1 VIITI
6 YSNVD
11 SKILILFLIPL
22 LTIPIHDSFSEL
34 ELATNNQ
41 VFSENQPLFV
51 YGKGLPNEN
60 LIIRLFAPDET
71 IARFD
76 QITTSDDGT
85 FNYVV
90 ITWPEPSSS
99 FPFGTYTVEV
109 ISTEQSGTSQKID
122 VKFTSTTELVEIPV
136 ERQVNTLVF
145 APETAAVNNPF
156 RVFVQTTSDGLL
168 IGNDPTKLL
177 QTTHVH
183 LPSGKVETLSD
194 SFVTLHQGLYFV
206 DYTPR
211 EEGTFVF
218 HVVAF
223 SQGTSSHGSA
233 ATIVQT
239 QDLSGISDQII
250 QLNSV
255 LGDTSKELETLK
267 SEVQEFGSTL
277 ENASTNIDSSVAS
290 VSTSVLNIEE
300 ASSQLNSLLFPIVA
314 SIGIIVALQVAILA
328 RRR

>member
-1 VIITI
+1 M
-6 YSNVD
+6 NA
-11 SKILILFLIPL
+11 KILILLLIPL
-22 LTIPIHDSFSEL
+22 LSIPIQESFSEL
-34 ELATNNQ
+34 EVATNSR

-76 QITTSDDGT
+76 QQTANDDGS
-85 FNYVV
+85 FNYVL
-90 ITWPEPSSS
+90 ITWPKASSS

-109 ISTEQSGTSQKID
+109 ISTEQSGLSQKID
-122 VKFTSTTELVEIPV
+122 VKFTSTTELVEVPV
-136 ERQVNTLVF
+136 ERQINILVF
-145 APETAAVNNPF
+145 APETAAVNNSF

-168 IGNDPTKLL
+168 LGGDPSKLL
-177 QTTHVH
+177 ETTHVH
-183 LPSGKVETLSD
+183 LPSGKVVKLSD
-194 SFVTLHQGLYFV
+194 SFATLHQGLYFV
-206 DYTPR
+206 NYTPQ

-223 SQGTSSHGSA
+223 SRGTISHGSA
-233 ATIVQT
+233 ATLVQT

-250 QLNSV
+250 ELNSI
-255 LGDTSKELETLK
+255 LEETSKELDTLK

-277 ENASTNIDSSVAS
+277 GNASSNIDAS
-290 VSTSVLNIEE
+290 VESVSDSVVNIEE
-300 ASSQLNSLLFPIVA
+300 ASSQINSLLFPIVA
-314 SIGIIVALQVAILA
+314 SIGIIVALQVTILA

>member
-1 VIITI
+1 VKA
-6 YSNVD
+6 
-11 SKILILFLIPL
+11 KILILFLIPL
-22 LTIPIHDSFSEL
+22 LTIPIQDSFSEL

-51 YGKGLPNEN
+51 YGKGIPNEN

-76 QITTSDDGT
+76 QIVTNDDGSFT
-85 FNYVV
+85 HVL
-90 ITWPEPSSS
+90 ITWPQSSPS
-99 FPFGTYTVEV
+99 FPFGTYTIEV
-109 ISTEQSGTSQKID
+109 ISTEQNGASQKID
-122 VKFTSTTELVEIPV
+122 VKFASTTELIDVPV
-136 ERQVNTLVF
+136 ERQINTLVF
-145 APETAAVNNPF
+145 APETAAVNNSF

-168 IGNDPTKLL
+168 LGSDPSKLL
-177 QTTHVH
+177 ETTHVH

-194 SFVTLHQGLYFV
+194 SFATLHQGLYFV

-223 SQGTSSHGSA
+223 SQGTISHGSA
-233 ATIVQT
+233 ATLVQS
-239 QDLSGISDQII
+239 QDLGGISDQII
-250 QLNSV
+250 ELNSI
-255 LGDTSKELETLK
+255 LDETSKELDTLK

-277 ENASTNIDSSVAS
+277 ENASKNIDASVAS
-290 VSTSVLNIEE
+290 VSDSVQNIEE

>member
-1 VIITI
+1 M
-6 YSNVD
+6 NA
-11 SKILILFLIPL
+11 KILILLLIPL
-22 LTIPIHDSFSEL
+22 LIIPIQNGFSEL
-34 ELATNNQ
+34 EVATNSR

-76 QITTSDDGT
+76 QITANDEGA
-85 FNYVV
+85 FNHVL
-90 ITWPEPSSS
+90 ITWPSSSSS

-109 ISTEQSGTSQKID
+109 ISTEQNGMSQKIN
-122 VKFTSTTELVEIPV
+122 VKFTSTTELVEVPV
-136 ERQVNTLVF
+136 ERQINTLVF
-145 APETAAVNNPF
+145 APETAAVNNSF

-177 QTTHVH
+177 ETTHVH
-183 LPSGKVETLSD
+183 LPSGKVVKLSD
-194 SFVTLHQGLYFV
+194 SFKTLHQGLYFV
-206 DYTPR
+206 DYTPQ
-211 EEGTFVF
+211 EKGTFVF

-223 SQGTSSHGSA
+223 SQGTISHGSA
-233 ATIVQT
+233 ATLVQT
-239 QDLSGISDQII
+239 QDLSGIADQII

-255 LGDTSKELETLK
+255 LDETSKELVTLK

-277 ENASTNIDSSVAS
+277 GNASRNIDASVAS
-290 VSTSVLNIEE
+290 VSSSVVNIEE
-300 ASSQLNSLLFPIVA
+300 ASSQINSLLFPIVA
-314 SIGIIVALQVAILA
+314 SIGIIVALQVTILA

>member
-1 VIITI
+1 MIFM
-6 YSNVD
+6 YSSMNA
-11 SKILILFLIPL
+11 KILILLLIPL
-22 LTIPIHDSFSEL
+22 LSIPIQESFSEL
-34 ELATNNQ
+34 EVATNSR

-76 QITTSDDGT
+76 QITANDDGS
-85 FNYVV
+85 FNYVL
-90 ITWPEPSSS
+90 ITWPKSSSS

-109 ISTEQSGTSQKID
+109 ISTEQNGLSQKID
-122 VKFTSTTELVEIPV
+122 VKFTSTTELVEVPV
-136 ERQVNTLVF
+136 ERQINTLVF
-145 APETAAVNNPF
+145 APETAAVNNSF

-168 IGNDPTKLL
+168 LGGDPSKLL
-177 QTTHVH
+177 ETTHVH
-183 LPSGKVETLSD
+183 LPSGKVVKLSD
-194 SFVTLHQGLYFV
+194 YFATLHQGLYFV
-206 DYTPR
+206 NYTPQ

-223 SQGTSSHGSA
+223 SRGTISHGSA
-233 ATIVQT
+233 ATLVQT

-250 QLNSV
+250 ELNSV
-255 LGDTSKELETLK
+255 LEETSKELDTLK

-277 ENASTNIDSSVAS
+277 GNASSNIDASVAS
-290 VSTSVLNIEE
+290 VSSSVINIEE
-300 ASSQLNSLLFPIVA
+300 ASSQINSLLFPIVA
-314 SIGIIVALQVAILA
+314 SIGIIVALQVTILA

>member
-1 VIITI
+1 M
-6 YSNVD
+6 YSSMNA
-11 SKILILFLIPL
+11 KILILLLIPL
-22 LTIPIHDSFSEL
+22 LSIPIQEGFSEL
-34 ELATNNQ
+34 EVATNSR

-51 YGKGLPNEN
+51 YGKGLPDEN

-76 QITTSDDGT
+76 QITANDEGA
-85 FNYVV
+85 FNHIL
-90 ITWPEPSSS
+90 ITWPSSSSS

-109 ISTEQSGTSQKID
+109 ISTEQNGVSQKID
-122 VKFTSTTELVEIPV
+122 VKFTSTTQLVEVPV
-136 ERQVNTLVF
+136 ERRINTLVF
-145 APETAAVNNPF
+145 APETAAVNNSF

-168 IGNDPTKLL
+168 IGTDPTKLL
-177 QTTHVH
+177 ETTHVH
-183 LPSGKVETLSD
+183 LPSGKVEGLSD
-194 SFVTLHQGLYFV
+194 SFATLHQGLHFV

-223 SQGTSSHGSA
+223 SQGTISHGSA
-233 ATIVQT
+233 ATLVQT

-250 QLNSV
+250 ELNSV
-255 LGDTSKELETLK
+255 LEETSKELDTLK

-277 ENASTNIDSSVAS
+277 GNASSNIDASVAS
-290 VSTSVLNIEE
+290 VSSSVINIEE
-300 ASSQLNSLLFPIVA
+300 ASSQINSLLFPIVA
-314 SIGIIVALQVAILA
+314 SIGIIVALQVTILA

>member
-1 VIITI
+1 MKA
-6 YSNVD
+6 
-11 SKILILFLIPL
+11 KILILFLIPL
-22 LTIPIHDSFSEL
+22 LTIPIQDSFSEL

-51 YGKGLPNEN
+51 YGQGIPNEN

-76 QITTSDDGT
+76 QIVTNDDGSFT
-85 FNYVV
+85 HVL
-90 ITWPEPSSS
+90 ITWPQSSPS
-99 FPFGTYTVEV
+99 FPFGTYTIEV
-109 ISTEQSGTSQKID
+109 ISTEQNGASQKID
-122 VKFTSTTELVEIPV
+122 VKFASTTELIDVPV
-136 ERQVNTLVF
+136 ERQINTLVF
-145 APETAAVNNPF
+145 APETAAVNNSF

-168 IGNDPTKLL
+168 LGSDPSKLL
-177 QTTHVH
+177 ETTHVH

-194 SFVTLHQGLYFV
+194 SFATLHQGLYFV

-223 SQGTSSHGSA
+223 SQGTISHGSA
-233 ATIVQT
+233 ATLVQS
-239 QDLSGISDQII
+239 QDLSGISEQII
-250 QLNSV
+250 ELNSV
-255 LGDTSKELETLK
+255 LDETSKELDTLK

-277 ENASTNIDSSVAS
+277 KNASKNIDSSVAS
-290 VSTSVLNIEE
+290 VSSSVLNIEE